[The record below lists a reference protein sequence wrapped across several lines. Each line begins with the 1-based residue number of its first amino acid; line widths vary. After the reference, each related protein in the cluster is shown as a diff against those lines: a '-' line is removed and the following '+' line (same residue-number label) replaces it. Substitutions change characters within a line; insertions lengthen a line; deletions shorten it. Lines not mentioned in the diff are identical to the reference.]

1 VPDIEFVPGASGESD
16 GAEELGGGRRRRFPV
31 WLVAAAIAVIAAF
44 ALVVILNHTVHTTA
58 GSASSAGSS
67 SSVPAPPSRSG
78 PLASYTYTPPLPQ
91 GVGQPFQLGAS
102 SHVFDVALSRQ
113 GIWALTD
120 HDLVLLLPD
129 GRTVSRGLPAAELPP
144 IYTSGAARLVVDQPA
159 NLIWVVVAGQNGGRV
174 IGYRM
179 ARQDRVA
186 DVATPPINGAAAMGG
201 RLYLTSDDRVLA
213 VATTGSITRVA
224 RLPVTLGMVTAD
236 PARDRL
242 LVLDHAHRASVWPI
256 SRSPSGRMQVG
267 RPVRLLVYPTGL
279 VVADGQIWVGG
290 FDDGDGSLFRVDPAR
305 LRLLPH
311 SVDRK
316 AFGTGALPVAGGDSV
331 VWVRD
336 AQGTEMH
343 CLDARTGRDLQDWSI
358 DGPVASHTGL
368 AVVASSAGLLPLRL
382 SECRG

>member
-1 VPDIEFVPGASGESD
+1 
-16 GAEELGGGRRRRFPV
+16 
-31 WLVAAAIAVIAAF
+31 
-44 ALVVILNHTVHTTA
+44 
-58 GSASSAGSS
+58 
-67 SSVPAPPSRSG
+67 
-78 PLASYTYTPPLPQ
+78 LASYTYTPPLPQ

>member
-1 VPDIEFVPGASGESD
+1 MPDIEFVPGPSGDSD
-16 GAEELGGGRRRRFPV
+16 GPEELGGGRRRRFPV
-31 WLVAAAIAVIAAF
+31 WLIAVAVAVVAAFVLVI
-44 ALVVILNHTVHTTA
+44 VLNHTVHTTA
-58 GSASSAGSS
+58 ASAPSDSVSSAA
-67 SSVPAPPSRSG
+67 PARPTRSG
-78 PLASYTYTPPLPQ
+78 PLASYTFTPPLPA
-91 GVGQPFQLGAS
+91 GVGQPFQLGAP

-120 HDLVLLLPD
+120 HDLVLLPPD
-129 GRTVSRGLPAAELPP
+129 GRNVTKSLPAAELPP

-159 NLIWVVVAGQNGGRV
+159 GLIWVVVAGQNGGRV
-174 IGYRM
+174 MAYQM
-179 ARQDRVA
+179 ARRDRVA
-186 DVATPPINGAAAMGG
+186 EVSTPPINGAAAMDG
-201 RLYLTSDDRVLA
+201 RLYLTSDNRVLA
-213 VATTGSITRVA
+213 VGTNGSITRAA

-236 PARDRL
+236 PARNRL
-242 LVLDHAHRASVWPI
+242 LVLDHAHPANVWPI
-256 SRSPSGRMQVG
+256 NRSSTGRLHVG
-267 RPVRLLVYPTGL
+267 RPVRVLVYPTGL
-279 VVADGQIWVGG
+279 VVAGEQIWVGG
-290 FDDGDGSLFRVDPAR
+290 FDDGDGSLFRLDPTR

-358 DGPVASHTGL
+358 DGPVASRTGL
-368 AVVASSAGLLPLRL
+368 AVVASPAGLLPLRL